1 MAFKTDAKK
10 IKRWREERHWSQEHL
25 AELAGV
31 GIRTVQRIENGEP
44 ASKDTLTALAAAFN
58 VDAMALC
65 IDPEEEAT
73 ARVRSKNE
81 KMRSGILLSFLIH
94 FVSYVLGMIIF
105 TAINLSTGVFVMKWA
120 MIWWTVGLAGHA
132 VPVALIFLVTRFQ
145 EQDQ

>member
-31 GIRTVQRIENGEP
+31 GIRTVQRIETGEP
-44 ASKDTLTALAAAFN
+44 ASKDTLMALAAAFN

-73 ARVRSKNE
+73 ARVRTKNE

-94 FVSYVLGMIIF
+94 LVSYVLGMIIF
-105 TAINLSTGVFVMKWA
+105 TAISVGMGAFVMKWA
-120 MIWWTVGLAGHA
+120 MIWWTVGLTGHA
-132 VPVALIFLVTRFQ
+132 VPVVLIFLVTRFQ
-145 EQDQ
+145 EQE

>member
-73 ARVRSKNE
+73 ALFKTKNE
-81 KMRSGILLSFLIH
+81 KVRSGMRLAFFIH
-94 FVSYVLGMIIF
+94 LVSYVFGMILF
-105 TAINLSTGVFVMKWA
+105 AAISFGIGVFVMKWA
-120 MIWWTVGLAGHA
+120 MIWWTVGMAGHG
-132 VPVALIFLVTRFQ
+132 VALALVELVTRH
-145 EQDQ
+145 QDK